1 MAHFAF
7 LKEIF
12 FGLGDFFTWGFQI
25 LPIIGDFMNVLLT
38 LIGIGLLVY
47 WCIQLSKFGQ
57 EDKRLVDYRKPH
69 NYES

>member
-25 LPIIGDFMNVLLT
+25 LPIIGDFMNILLT
-38 LIGIGLLVY
+38 LVGIGLLGW
-47 WCIQLSKFGQ
+47 WCSKLAFFGQ
-57 EDKRLVDYRKPH
+57 EDKPMVQFHDSE
-69 NYES
+69 ND